1 MAADLSQDPD
11 LSVETVKGGLGE
23 LSVGIDG
30 SKVFEGSRLWY
41 SKLNATETS
50 AIDETMDRSSQS

>member
-1 MAADLSQDPD
+1 MAADLSQEPD
-11 LSVETVKGGLGE
+11 LKVETIKGGFGE

-41 SKLNATETS
+41 STPGGVIKKVRAAL
-50 AIDETMDRSSQS
+50 DK

>member
-1 MAADLSQDPD
+1 VAADLSQEPE
-11 LSVETVKGGLGE
+11 LKVETVKGGLGE

-41 SKLNATETS
+41 STPGRVINKVRAALEK
-50 AIDETMDRSSQS
+50 